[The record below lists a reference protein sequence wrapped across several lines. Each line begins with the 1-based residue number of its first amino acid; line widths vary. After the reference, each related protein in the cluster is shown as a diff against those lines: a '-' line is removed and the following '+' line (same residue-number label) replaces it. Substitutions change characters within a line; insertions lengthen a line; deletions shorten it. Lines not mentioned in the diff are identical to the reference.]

1 MIGSSKNTGEIIGEH
16 AFEHKKKKPGIN
28 ANRPSNNRAK
38 MFRYAL
44 SIVSEIIMEAVV
56 YGKVLAFTIS
66 VVIVAY
72 KLSDHCGCMNV
83 ESECGMSATTH

>member
-1 MIGSSKNTGEIIGEH
+1 
-16 AFEHKKKKPGIN
+16 
-28 ANRPSNNRAK
+28 

-72 KLSDHCGCMNV
+72 KLFDHCGCMNA
-83 ESECGMSATTH
+83 ESDLMSATTH

>member
-1 MIGSSKNTGEIIGEH
+1 
-16 AFEHKKKKPGIN
+16 
-28 ANRPSNNRAK
+28 

-44 SIVSEIIMEAVV
+44 SIVSEIIMEAAV

-83 ESECGMSATTH
+83 ESGLMSATTDY